1 MTDIFD
7 EDDALAHADRSVA
20 QAYKALDAAVELLER
35 TLDAA
40 RAVPTYDET
49 DVVKDVRA
57 VGAAF
62 ALAIQQEAKARDAGS
77 QRYGRRGGG
86 GALDLEAARVEIGRR
101 LARLR
106 AAGDGDGVPAGAE

>member
-1 MTDIFD
+1 MTDVFY
-7 EDDALAHADRSVA
+7 EHDALAYADRSVA
-20 QAYKALDAAVELLER
+20 QAYKALEAAVELLER

-40 RAVPTYDET
+40 RMAENCNET

-62 ALAIQQEAKARDAGS
+62 QLAIVQEAKARDAGS
-77 QRYGRRGGG
+77 QRYGRGGG
-86 GALDLEAARVEIGRR
+86 GVFDLDAARNEVCRR

-106 AAGDGDGVPAGAE
+106 AAGDGDGVSGGVE

>member
-1 MTDIFD
+1 MTETFD
-7 EDDALAHADRSVA
+7 DGDALAHADRSVA
-20 QAYKALDAAVELLER
+20 QAYKALETAVELLER
-35 TLDAA
+35 TLDTA
-40 RAVPTYDET
+40 RAAQTCSEA

-62 ALAIQQEAKARDAGS
+62 SLAIQQEAKARDAGS

-86 GALDLEAARVEIGRR
+86 GVLDLDAARVEIGRR

-106 AAGDGDGVPAGAE
+106 AAGDGADIPGGAE

>member
-1 MTDIFD
+1 MTDTFS
-7 EDDALAHADRSVA
+7 ESDALAYADRAVG
-20 QAYKALDAAVELLER
+20 QAYKALETAVELLEE

-40 RAVPTYDET
+40 RAAQSCSET
-49 DVVKDVRA
+49 DVVKDLRA

-62 ALAIQQEAKARDAGS
+62 QLAIQQEARARDAGS

-86 GALDLEAARVEIGRR
+86 VLDLDAARLEVGRR

-106 AAGDGDGVPAGAE
+106 AAGDREGVLGGAE

>member
-1 MTDIFD
+1 MTDIFND
-7 EDDALAHADRSVA
+7 HDALAYADRSVA
-20 QAYKALDAAVELLER
+20 QAYKALETAVELLER

-40 RAVPTYDET
+40 RVAEICNET

-62 ALAIQQEAKARDAGS
+62 QLAIVQEAKARDAGS

-86 GALDLEAARVEIGRR
+86 VLDLDAARDEVCRR

-106 AAGDGDGVPAGAE
+106 AARDGDDVSAGVE